1 MRSWKTTFM
10 GIAALVAVAAKIVTT
25 GQFDWTMDGPAIL
38 AGLGLITAKDHDI
51 TGVGADARRK

>member
-1 MRSWKTTFM
+1 M